1 MTVEEVAFFQ
11 EFFYCS
17 KSQVFEQF
25 DDIRIF
31 DRRPALGFLSV
42 GLDAGFAVF
51 LFDDGPGTTDTAT
64 DAAHPFKEVA
74 IAVTGENVID
84 HGFAA
89 GNAIGFAGLD
99 GHLAVR
105 IQLGDGHG
113 YGFGNAAGIGIA
125 DTGLGCVG
133 DIFFFHPGQIDIGDG
148 KQVTQFLIGQDIING
163 TGDIRFFAF
172 GFFSKAW
179 TDEYGL
185 GIGMQ
190 CLYRAASGYHGGKQN
205 RGHLAAA
212 GDTVSLSWQST

>member
-11 EFFYCS
+11 KFFYCS

-51 LFDDGPGTTDTAT
+51 LFDDGPGATDTAT
-64 DAAHPFKEVA
+64 DAAHPFKEIA

-113 YGFGNAAGIGIA
+113 YGFGNAAGIGHSRYR
-125 DTGLGCVG
+125 TGMREV
-133 DIFFFHPGQIDIGDG
+133 H
-148 KQVTQFLIGQDIING
+148 FL
-163 TGDIRFFAF
+163 
-172 GFFSKAW
+172 
-179 TDEYGL
+179 L
-185 GIGMQ
+185 P
-190 CLYRAASGYHGGKQN
+190 SGPDRY
-205 RGHLAAA
+205 
-212 GDTVSLSWQST
+212 W